1 MTRSTIRTDA
11 ASPGMLGDTANLPA
25 GPAGYPATP
34 GAVQREQEPGRATV
48 TVAVYGDYASAQ
60 RTVDYLSDN
69 RFPVERTTI
78 VGTSL
83 RLVEN
88 VTGRL
93 TTGRAALAGAGTG
106 AWFGLFIGL
115 LIGIFAVVN
124 WLGIIVT
131 ALLIGAVWGAV
142 FGAVAHAMTGGRRDF
157 SSRSMLQ
164 ASQYGVNVDAEY
176 AEQARQ
182 LLDWAKPQGG
192 YQPERR

>member
-11 ASPGMLGDTANLPA
+11 ASPGTLGDTANFPA

-34 GAVQREQEPGRATV
+34 GGPQTGTDQGRATV
-48 TVAVYGDYASAQ
+48 SVAVFSNYASAQ
-60 RTVDYLSDN
+60 RAVDYLSDN

-78 VGTSL
+78 VGTDL
-83 RLVEN
+83 RLVED

-93 TTGRAALAGAGTG
+93 TTGRAALLGAGTG

-115 LIGIFAVVN
+115 LVGIFAVVN
-124 WLGIIVT
+124 WLGIIAAAVI
-131 ALLIGAVWGAV
+131 IGAVWGAV

-164 ASQYGVNVDAEY
+164 ASRYGVAVDAEL
-176 AEQARQ
+176 ADQARQ
-182 LLDWAKPQGG
+182 VLDRMRPGAGTAAV
-192 YQPERR
+192 R